1 MTDHEELRELRLRR
15 FRPVAALRTAQH
27 LVPRARFPVI
37 DVHNHLGRWL
47 TSGWAA
53 PDVAALL
60 EVMDAANVAA
70 IVNLDGMRGEELQA
84 NLDRYDRAHP
94 GRFVTFAQV
103 DWREVTR
110 GAGFGE
116 RLAAQLREAAAA
128 GARGLKV
135 WKNLGLHLR
144 DDAGALIAPDDER
157 LAPLWQAAAD
167 LEVPVLIHT
176 GDPLAFFDPMDERNE
191 RIEELLEHPDWW
203 FGDRSRFPAFDDLLG
218 AFERLVASHPRTTFI
233 GAHVAGAAED
243 LAWVGRMLDAYPNLH
258 VDLAA
263 RIAELGRQPRATRAL
278 LERHPTRILFGT
290 DEFPPMQEVYA
301 IHFRFL
307 ETADESFAYSIEDPP
322 PQGRWAISGLDLPE
336 DVLRAVYRDNAL
348 RLIPGLDPS

>member
-1 MTDHEELRELRLRR
+1 MTDHEDLRELRLRR
-15 FRPVAALRTAQH
+15 FRPVSALRTTQH
-27 LVPRARFPVI
+27 LVPRARFLAI

-94 GRFVTFAQV
+94 GRFVTFTQV
-103 DWREVTR
+103 DWREVA
-110 GAGFGE
+110 GGDGFGE
-116 RLAAQLREAAAA
+116 RLAAQLREAADG

-135 WKNLGLHLR
+135 WKNFELHLC
-144 DDAGALIAPDDER
+144 DDAGGLIAPDDER
-157 LAPLWQAAAD
+157 LAPLWEAAAD
-167 LEVPVLIHT
+167 VGVPVLIHT

-203 FGDRSRFPAFDDLLG
+203 FGDRSRFPSFDDLLG

>member
-1 MTDHEELRELRLRR
+1 MTDDEDLRELRLRR
-15 FRPVAALRTAQH
+15 FRPLAVLRAAHH
-27 LVPRARFPVI
+27 LVSRARFPAV
-37 DVHNHLGRWL
+37 DAHNHLGRWL

-53 PDVAALL
+53 PDVGALL
-60 EVMDAANVAA
+60 EVMDTANVAA

-103 DWREVTR
+103 DWRELTSGER
-110 GAGFGE
+110 FGE
-116 RLAAQLREAAAA
+116 RLAAQLREAADA

-144 DDAGALIAPDDER
+144 DDAGALIVPDDER
-157 LAPLWQAAAD
+157 LAPLWDAAAD
-167 LEVPVLIHT
+167 VEVPVLIHT
-176 GDPLAFFDPMDERNE
+176 GDPLAFFDPLDERNE

-243 LAWVGRMLDAYPNLH
+243 LAWVERMLEAYPNLH

-322 PQGRWAISGLDLPE
+322 PQGRWAISGLDLTE
-336 DVLRAVYRDNAL
+336 DVLRAVYCDNAR

>member
-1 MTDHEELRELRLRR
+1 VTDHEHLRALRLRE
-15 FRPVAALRTAQH
+15 FRPVAALRTAEH
-27 LVPRARFPVI
+27 LVPRARFPAI
-37 DVHNHLGRWL
+37 DAHNHLGRWL
-47 TSGWAA
+47 TSDWAA
-53 PDVAALL
+53 HDVGALL
-60 EVMDAANVAA
+60 DVMDAANVSA

-103 DWREVTR
+103 DWREVER
-110 GAGFGE
+110 GQGFGE
-116 RLAAQLREAAAA
+116 RLAAQLREAADA

-135 WKNLGLHLR
+135 WKNLGLHVR
-144 DDAGALIAPDDER
+144 DDAGALIAPDDGR
-157 LAPLWQAAAD
+157 LSPLWETVAD
-167 LEVPVLIHT
+167 VEIPVLIHI
-176 GDPLAFFDPMDERNE
+176 GDPLAFFDPLDDRNE

-203 FGDRSRFPAFDDLLG
+203 FGDRERFPAFEDLLG
-218 AFERLVASHPRTTFI
+218 SFERLVATHPRTTFI
-233 GAHVAGAAED
+233 GAHVSGAAED
-243 LAWVGRMLDAYPNLH
+243 LAWVSRMLDTYPNLQ

-278 LERHPTRILFGT
+278 LERHPRRILFGT

-307 ETADESFAYSIEDPP
+307 ETADEHFAYSIDDPP

-336 DVLRAVYRDNAL
+336 DTLRAVYHDNAL
-348 RLIPGLDPS
+348 RLIPGLGTS